1 MNTIEE
7 LEIYAKNKYVPIAR
21 KQTIEFIINTIKEEI
36 PWVLCAHGIFMFIA
50 NYRCEAKEYQAISP
64 ITHERSYM
72 P

>member
-1 MNTIEE
+1 MK
-7 LEIYAKNKYVPIAR
+7 LKKCYVSSFGKLKNY
-21 KQTIEFIINTIKEEI
+21 TYNFNDGINTIKEEI